1 MNESDNCAEQLADM
15 EIPGGEPGLVY
26 QPLTSPR
33 VLHQRYPL
41 SARGRQQVVTA
52 RVSLRRILQRQD
64 PRLILV
70 LGPCSVHDPVAALDY
85 AVRLSELARRVD
97 ETLYVL
103 MRVYVEKP
111 RTRVGWKGLLSD
123 PYLDGTA
130 ALDDGLELS
139 RRLMLEVSDLGLPV
153 AVEVLQPLVAPYLQD
168 IVAWSAVGARTS
180 ESQIHRELASGL
192 PSVVGFKNGTDGSL
206 EAAVNAMVA
215 ARAPHCFPSLDHE
228 GRAAVVHTSGNP
240 HTHLILRGGRHGPN
254 YSPAEVAV
262 AERAL
267 RGAQLPENILI
278 DASHENSYRDHGR
291 QGEVVEAVAGQIE
304 AGNRSIVGLM
314 LESNL
319 VAGKQACDAPRGLRY
334 GVSITDG
341 CLDWEATEALVLA
354 LAERVRPV
362 LAQRVT

>member
-1 MNESDNCAEQLADM
+1 MNESDSCAEQLADV

-26 QPLTSPR
+26 QPLPSPR

-64 PRLILV
+64 PRLMVV
-70 LGPCSVHDPVAALDY
+70 LGPCSIHDPAAALDY
-85 AVRLSELARRVD
+85 AERLSDLARRID
-97 ETLYVL
+97 DTLYVL

-111 RTRVGWKGLLSD
+111 RTQVGWKGLLSD

-139 RRLMLEVSDLGLPV
+139 RRLMLQVTDLGLPV

-168 IVAWSAVGARTS
+168 IIAWSAVGARTS

-192 PSVVGFKNGTDGSL
+192 PSVVGFKNATDGNL
-206 EAAVNAMVA
+206 DAAVNAMVA
-215 ARAPHCFPSLDHE
+215 ARVPHGFPSLDHE
-228 GRAAVVHTSGNP
+228 GRAAIVHTAGNP
-240 HTHLILRGGRHGPN
+240 HTHLILRGGRNGPN
-254 YSPAEVAV
+254 YSPADVQA

-267 RGAQLPENILI
+267 RKARLPENILI
-278 DASHENSYRDHGR
+278 DASHENSYRDHRR
-291 QGEVVEAVAGQIE
+291 QGEVLRDVAGQIE
-304 AGNRSIVGLM
+304 AGNRSIVGVM

-319 VAGKQACDAPRGLRY
+319 VAGKQASGAPQDLHY
-334 GVSITDG
+334 GMSITDG
-341 CLDWEATEALVLA
+341 CIDWEATEDFILELA
-354 LAERVRPV
+354 DRLRPV
-362 LAQRVT
+362 LARRSG

>member
-1 MNESDNCAEQLADM
+1 MNESDNCAEQLADAG
-15 EIPGGEPGLVY
+15 IPGAEPGLVY
-26 QPLTSPR
+26 QPLPSPR
-33 VLHQRYPL
+33 LLHQRCPL

-64 PRLILV
+64 PRLIVV
-70 LGPCSVHDPVAALDY
+70 LGPCSVHDPAAALDY
-85 AVRLSELARRVD
+85 AERLSELTIRVD

-139 RRLMLEVSDLGLPV
+139 RRLMLDITELGLPV

-168 IVAWSAVGARTS
+168 IIAWSAVGARTS
-180 ESQIHRELASGL
+180 ESQVHRELASGL

-206 EAAVNAMVA
+206 DAAVNAMVA
-215 ARAPHCFPSLDHE
+215 AGAPHCFPSLDQE
-228 GRAAVVHTSGNP
+228 GRAATVHTAGNP
-240 HTHLILRGGRHGPN
+240 HTHLILRGGRNGPN
-254 YSPAEVAV
+254 YSPADVEA

-267 RGAQLPENILI
+267 REARLPENILI
-278 DASHENSYRDHGR
+278 DVSHENSCRDHRR
-291 QGEVVEAVAGQIE
+291 QGEVMRAVASQIE
-304 AGNRSIVGLM
+304 MGNRSIVGLM

-319 VAGKQACDAPRGLRY
+319 VAGKQACGNPQGLRY
-334 GVSITDG
+334 GMSITDG
-341 CLDWEATEALVLA
+341 CIDWETTEALVLE
-354 LAERVRPV
+354 LAERMRPG
-362 LAQRVT
+362 LARRLA